1 MRISFVWKVYI
12 LESKKNYHAIRSKRI
27 IFMADC
33 ERAVKAGFR
42 VLLFRLRVATVIY
55 VKTLICNLKYLNDFS
70 KKTYRSFGGTTM
82 ADWSKRLYFLVCE
95 KIT

>member
-1 MRISFVWKVYI
+1 MRMSFVWKVYI

-55 VKTLICNLKYLNDFS
+55 VK
-70 KKTYRSFGGTTM
+70 
-82 ADWSKRLYFLVCE
+82 
-95 KIT
+95 